1 MKAKLARSMDPEK
14 CFLQEVKAQESE
26 HHGDQKLRKEALYV
40 YSKCTEEQR
49 QWLNKAALNE
59 GDRKKALNK
68 QQQGG
73 QQQRKS
79 ELSLV
84 TNYA

>member
-26 HHGDQKLRKEALYV
+26 HHSDQKLRKEALYV

-49 QWLNKAALNE
+49 QWLNKAALTE
-59 GDRKKALNK
+59 ADRKKTLPK
-68 QQQGG
+68 HHQQGN

-79 ELSLV
+79 KQK
-84 TNYA
+84 